1 MEEELGGCEAGQ
13 VGILH
18 KATTLGP
25 IVILDEMGQSPVL
38 EPKWDPLALHI
49 LLPDNSNDLRDVDL
63 GTFSPRHNHRL
74 KVVVF
79 RQGFLGRG
87 ASLVSGIIENAVHLV
102 LKRLPQ
108 SVPWGGL

>member
-49 LLPDNSNDLRDVDL
+49 LLPDNSNDLGSSKVSASNFSAL
-63 GTFSPRHNHRL
+63 QVIIPALFPKLPTPPPSLLLPTFSVASYL
-74 KVVVF
+74 E
-79 RQGFLGRG
+79 RQGFLPERC
-87 ASLVSGIIENAVHLV
+87 
-102 LKRLPQ
+102 
-108 SVPWGGL
+108 